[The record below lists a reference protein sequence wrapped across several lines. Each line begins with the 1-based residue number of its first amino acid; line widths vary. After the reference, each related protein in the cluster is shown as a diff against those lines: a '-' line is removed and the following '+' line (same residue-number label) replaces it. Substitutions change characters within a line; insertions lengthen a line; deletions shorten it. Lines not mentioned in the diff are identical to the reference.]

1 VEKYILKVYTNEV
14 FLKENTIMKN
24 LSLKLEEEV
33 FMETEKM
40 VAMLGGNRNRY
51 INQAL
56 AHYNAYRYRL
66 WLKEKLKKESAIVAA
81 DSMRVL
87 AEFDALE
94 DYDETF

>member
-1 VEKYILKVYTNEV
+1 M
-14 FLKENTIMKN
+14 KENTIMKN

-40 VAMLGGNRNRY
+40 VTMLGGKRNRY

-66 WLKEKLKKESAIVAA
+66 WL
-81 DSMRVL
+81 
-87 AEFDALE
+87 
-94 DYDETF
+94 T

>member
-1 VEKYILKVYTNEV
+1 
-14 FLKENTIMKN
+14 MKN

-40 VAMLGGNRNRY
+40 VILLGGNRNRY

-56 AHYNAYRYRL
+56 VYYNAHRYRL
-66 WLKEKLKKESAIVAA
+66 WLQEKLKQESALVAA

-87 AEFDALE
+87 AEFDAL
-94 DYDETF
+94 DDAYETF